1 VPTAGDTLNVV
12 ADERAAKEIAEHRI
26 QKDREQVSG
35 KTAKESLEALFA
47 KAKAAEGKVLNLVI
61 KADVQGSS
69 EAVAQAVMKLSSP
82 KVRVDIIH
90 KGVGPIN
97 ESDVMRAGASKGLV
111 VGFNVKYESGTEAA
125 AKQQEVRL
133 QTYSIIYELIDGVR
147 AAMEDLLEPI
157 RTERKLG
164 RAEVRNLFNVPKLG
178 TIAGSAVIEGTIK
191 RSAFIRLLRENKQVY
206 TGKLASLKRFK
217 DDVREVAQGFECG
230 IGIENYSDLKAG
242 DIIEAYEIEETRQSL
257 S

>member
-1 VPTAGDTLNVV
+1 
-12 ADERAAKEIAEHRI
+12 
-26 QKDREQVSG
+26 
-35 KTAKESLEALFA
+35 
-47 KAKAAEGKVLNLVI
+47 
-61 KADVQGSS
+61 
-69 EAVAQAVMKLSSP
+69 
-82 KVRVDIIH
+82 
-90 KGVGPIN
+90 
-97 ESDVMRAGASKGLV
+97 MRAGASKGLV

-147 AAMEDLLEPI
+147 SAMEDLLEPI

-206 TGKLASLKRFK
+206 SGKLASLKRFK

>member
-1 VPTAGDTLNVV
+1 MLRRPPRPTLFPYTTLF
-12 ADERAAKEIAEHRI
+12 R
-26 QKDREQVSG
+26 S
-35 KTAKESLEALFA
+35 
-47 KAKAAEGKVLNLVI
+47 
-61 KADVQGSS
+61 
-69 EAVAQAVMKLSSP
+69 
-82 KVRVDIIH
+82 
-90 KGVGPIN
+90 
-97 ESDVMRAGASKGLV
+97 
-111 VGFNVKYESGTEAA
+111 
-125 AKQQEVRL
+125 
-133 QTYSIIYELIDGVR
+133 
-147 AAMEDLLEPI
+147 

-191 RSAFIRLLRENKQVY
+191 RTAFIRLLRENKQVY
-206 TGKLASLKRFK
+206 SGKLASLKRFK